1 MSLELSPRGTMAVL
15 SSMLDK
21 THVFPGP
28 IDEDGN
34 NKPSEVQLC
43 GFSGSA
49 HGPCQ
54 GQAHEQTCMKMNN
67 SIRGCSARTHP
78 QIELQIRFFEKDPAH
93 AGLVLHE
100 LCASFPPCGKRSRK
114 KSLIPQGPCACSKEL
129 VDLRVRSC
137 PSFFSKPIALW
148 EIKPTTRV

>member
-1 MSLELSPRGTMAVL
+1 MSPELSPRGTMDVL
-15 SSMLDK
+15 SSMLAK

-34 NKPSEVQLC
+34 NRPSEAQLC

-49 HGPCQ
+49 HCPCQ

-67 SIRGCSARTHP
+67 SMRGCSARTHP
-78 QIELQIRFFEKDPAH
+78 QIELQIQFFKKTQPMRVLFYTNCARAFPRAGKDQ
-93 AGLVLHE
+93 E
-100 LCASFPPCGKRSRK
+100 K

-129 VDLRVRSC
+129 VDL
-137 PSFFSKPIALW
+137 
-148 EIKPTTRV
+148 

>member
-1 MSLELSPRGTMAVL
+1 MSPELSPRGTMAVL

-34 NKPSEVQLC
+34 KRPSEVQLC

-49 HGPCQ
+49 HGPCE

-78 QIELQIRFFEKDPAH
+78 QIELQIQFLKKTHLLTIPFIVSPSASREAVHTRSPPN
-93 AGLVLHE
+93 
-100 LCASFPPCGKRSRK
+100 CAR
-114 KSLIPQGPCACSKEL
+114 
-129 VDLRVRSC
+129 
-137 PSFFSKPIALW
+137 
-148 EIKPTTRV
+148 